1 MNCSVF
7 CATSLDGFIAGKNHT
22 LDWLDEANATVPK
35 GEDCGYQAFMDSID
49 TLVMGRKTF
58 EKVLTFGSWPYD
70 NKSVIVLS
78 SHPLDIPKDIASTVS
93 HSSETPTELYTRMKK
108 AGCKRLYIDG
118 GITIQRFLAAGLIN
132 DLTITLIPIILG
144 GGIPLFGDL
153 ENNVQL
159 KHTKTK
165 TFNFGFVQLTYEII

>member
-22 LDWLDEANATVPK
+22 LDWLDEANTTVTK

-49 TLVMGRKTF
+49 ALVMGRNTF
-58 EKVLTFGSWPYD
+58 EKVLTFGNWPYA
-70 NKSVIVLS
+70 NKPVIVLS
-78 SHPLDIPKDIASTVS
+78 SHTLDIPENIAKTVS
-93 HSSETPTELYTRMKK
+93 HSSKTPKELCARLEEEGY
-108 AGCKRLYIDG
+108 KRLYIDG
-118 GITIQRFLAAGLIN
+118 GITIQRFLAAGLID
-132 DLTITLIPIILG
+132 DLTITLIPMILG

-153 ENNVQL
+153 ENNVQI

-165 TFNFGFVQLTYEII
+165 TFDFGFVQLTYEIK